1 METMTVKIGGMSCG
15 HCVQAVR
22 KELAKMAGVEI
33 KEVGMG
39 SARVEVDPAKSSRS
53 AVEEAIVRAGY
64 TVEKS

>member
-22 KELAKMAGVEI
+22 KELAKVAGVEI
-33 KEVGMG
+33 KEIGIG
-39 SARVEVDPAKSSRS
+39 SARVEVDPAKSSRA